1 MLTISPE
8 KVCYIIV
15 KAREYDE
22 KEAVV
27 DPESGSNPS
36 DDKGVAV
43 LEDFAND
50 PTYEELS
57 GAIVALNED
66 EQIDLVALT
75 WIGREDFGPEEWE
88 AARAEAAA
96 VRNKQVPG
104 YLLGIP
110 QLGDYLEEGLA
121 ALGLSCEGVD
131 LRHL

>member
-1 MLTISPE
+1 MLTISPQ
-8 KVCYIIV
+8 KVCYIVV
-15 KAREYDE
+15 KAREFDE

-27 DPESGSNPS
+27 DPDSGSNPS
-36 DDKGVAV
+36 DDQGVAV
-43 LEDFAND
+43 LEDFAED

-57 GAIVALNED
+57 SAITNLNED
-66 EQIDLVALT
+66 EQIDLVALA

-104 YLLGIP
+104 YLVGMP

-121 ALGLSCEGVD
+121 ALGFSCEEVELG
-131 LRHL
+131 HL